1 MAQRNVLPSLR
12 DKPYGGA
19 WSIHDV
25 EALAV
30 LQEGSSHVDTKD
42 FLNDYKEWIQQ
53 DKKLAGLDGYQ
64 HVDFSAGTTE
74 TFHMFYMRHLDRRL
88 RLFKDEYFY
97 HHMIG
102 RNYFKETS
110 TLCPGTLKK
119 NDLVV
124 MSCPFSGTG
133 NIPENFN
140 EILTECDSLSVPVML
155 DLAYLNISDIKEL
168 DLGFKCITTVTT
180 SLSKVFPVEKNR
192 IGIRLERDLYDDP
205 MVAYNQNDYLNS
217 DSVAIGQKLIKKFD
231 NMWLHDKYKDLQ
243 KTTCDEMGLTPSRC
257 VIFGLGSKGTYDDY
271 NRGGNFNRLCFS
283 RTWDKRIK

>member
-1 MAQRNVLPSLR
+1 MVQKNVLPPLR

-30 LQEGSSHVDTKD
+30 LRERSSHVDTGE
-42 FLNDYKEWIQQ
+42 FLQNYKEWIQQ
-53 DKKLAGLDGYQ
+53 GKKLTGLDAYQ

-102 RNYFKETS
+102 RNYFKETV
-110 TLCPGTLKK
+110 TLSPGTLRK

-140 EILTECDSLSVPVML
+140 EILTECDSLSIPVML

-217 DSVAIGQKLIKKFD
+217 DSVAIGQKLIEKFD

-257 VIFGLGSKGTYDDY
+257 VIFGLGSKGTYDEY
-271 NRGGNFNRLCFS
+271 NRGGDVNRLCFS
-283 RTWDKRIK
+283 RTWDKRVK